1 MKPPSELIAASAA
14 AYLRVLNA
22 NDYQTRQAAE
32 REYQHLE
39 SEIRRIETAG
49 VVRKVTGPT
58 HTMPLNADPRGLVR

>member
-49 VVRKVTGPT
+49 VVRKVAGGL
-58 HTMPLNADPRGLVR
+58 HHAPLSMSAQEFIR